1 MIVDLDTNTKSF
13 LGDNSDFYL
22 TGSYGKKSSW
32 NMLKHTNKK
41 KSCYFNVQY
50 TRNTGIFLLICPT
63 WIYQGLK
70 NMLRKTH
77 TKYKLYFENSFS
89 FSHSRLVIV

>member
-32 NMLKHTNKK
+32 NMVKHTNKK
-41 KSCYFNVQY
+41 KVVTSMCNTQGIQVYFY
-50 TRNTGIFLLICPT
+50 SFAPLGYIRALKIC
-63 WIYQGLK
+63 
-70 NMLRKTH
+70 
-77 TKYKLYFENSFS
+77 
-89 FSHSRLVIV
+89 